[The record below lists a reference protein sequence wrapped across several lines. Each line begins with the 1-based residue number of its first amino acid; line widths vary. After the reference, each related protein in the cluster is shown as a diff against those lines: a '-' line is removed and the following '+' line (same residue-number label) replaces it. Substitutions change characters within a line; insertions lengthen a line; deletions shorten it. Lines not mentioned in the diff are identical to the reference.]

1 MRRFIMR
8 TLVAFITFVVAAL
21 GGNAHARL
29 AIVVTLPDLGALA
42 REVAGADATV
52 TVLVEP
58 NQDPHYVDP
67 RPSFLVALSR
77 ADVLL
82 YNGLDL
88 EVGWLPPLI
97 VNARNSR
104 IQNGAVGHVDAST
117 FVTDKLQVPTGK
129 VDRAMGDIHPG
140 GNPHFTASPMALA
153 EIARGL
159 GGRLALLDGKN
170 AVAYAQRAE
179 ALAQA
184 LAKIAEAA
192 RVRFASLAPERR
204 QVVVYHDSLPYLS
217 HWLGLEQVA
226 TIEEKPGIKPSP
238 GQVAAVL
245 ETMRQ
250 RAVRVILQERWHPDA
265 ASKNLATLAGAKLV
279 VLQGGAEPGQT
290 LNARLEALSQAV
302 YDALAN

>member
-1 MRRFIMR
+1 MRH
-8 TLVAFITFVVAAL
+8 LVALIVLLIASVGA
-21 GGNAHARL
+21 AHARVN
-29 AIVVTLPDLGALA
+29 IVVTLPDLGALA
-42 REVAGADATV
+42 REVAGPDAKI

-82 YNGLDL
+82 FNGLDL

-97 VNARNSR
+97 VNARNPR
-104 IQNGAVGHVDAST
+104 VQKGAVGHVDAST
-117 FVTDKLQVPTGK
+117 LVSDKLLQVPVGK

-140 GNPHFTASPMALA
+140 GNPHFTLGPLELA

-159 GGRLALLDGKN
+159 AGRLALLDGHN
-170 AVAYAQRAE
+170 GVAYAQRGEAIAKALG
-179 ALAQA
+179 ALADAQR
-184 LAKIAEAA
+184 A
-192 RVRFASLAPERR
+192 RFSGLAPDKRR
-204 QVVVYHDSLPYLS
+204 VVVYHDSLPYLAR
-217 HWLGLEQVA
+217 WLGLEQVA

-238 GQVAAVL
+238 RQVAAVL

-250 RAVRVILQERWHPDA
+250 QAVRVILQERWQPEA
-265 ASKNLATLAGAKLV
+265 ASKNLATLAGGRLV

-290 LNARLEALSQAV
+290 LVARLESLAQVV
-302 YDALAN
+302 YDALSH